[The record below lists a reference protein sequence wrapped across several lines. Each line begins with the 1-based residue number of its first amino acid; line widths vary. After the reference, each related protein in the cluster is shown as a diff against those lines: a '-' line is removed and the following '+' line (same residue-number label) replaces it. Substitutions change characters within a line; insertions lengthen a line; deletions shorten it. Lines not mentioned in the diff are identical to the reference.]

1 MDVMTQQTDEELD
14 PRAGAATPRLPAL
27 GRRGGGWV
35 VAQMALLGVAVV
47 AGVAGPAWPAGG
59 RRFLRPAAAPV
70 ALAGLFL
77 LAGGG
82 ARLGRQLTAFPRPV
96 ATGTLRRDGAY
107 GLVRHPMYGGVS
119 LVLLAWALVSS
130 PAACPAWATATVF
143 LDAKRRREEE
153 WLLEQHADYAAY
165 RRDVK
170 RRLIPFVW

>member
-1 MDVMTQQTDEELD
+1 MTRQTENLG
-14 PRAGAATPRLPAL
+14 PGAGAATPHLPAL

-35 VAQMALLGVAVV
+35 VAQMTLLGVAAV

-70 ALAGLFL
+70 ALAGLLL

-82 ARLGRQLTAFPRPV
+82 ARLGRQLTVYPRPV

-119 LVLLAWALVSS
+119 LLLLAWALASS
-130 PAACPAWATATVF
+130 PAAGPPWAMATIF
-143 LDAKRRREEE
+143 LDVKRRREEE